1 MNPTIDLGFIS
12 IHYYSLF
19 IFFAIIIGGQIV
31 IKESKK
37 FGFSED
43 FIVNLLFVSILVGIL
58 GARLYFVLFNL
69 DYYISHPLEIFEF
82 WKGGLAIHGGIIF
95 ALIFLILYLKR
106 KNINILLILDFIVV
120 GLIIGQAIGRWGNFF
135 NGEAHGPETTL
146 THLHDL
152 YLPEFVING
161 MNIGGT
167 YYIPTFF
174 FESIWCVL
182 GFIILLLFR
191 RWKKNKIGM
200 TTGLYLVWY
209 GIGRFFIEGLRTD
222 SLMLINLK
230 VAQFISLFMIISGI
244 ILFIFCLKKSKNYKE
259 AMDDGL

>member
-19 IFFAIIIGGQIV
+19 IFLAVIVGGGLV
-31 IKESKK
+31 IKEAKK
-37 FGFSED
+37 FGFDED
-43 FIVNLLFVSILVGIL
+43 FIVNLLFIAILIGIV

-69 DYYISHPLEIFEF
+69 DYYSLHPLEIFAI
-82 WKGGLAIHGGIIF
+82 WNGGLAIHGGIIF
-95 ALIFLILYLKR
+95 ALIFIVFYLKK

-146 THLHDL
+146 AYLQDLH
-152 YLPEFVING
+152 LPEFIING
-161 MNIGGT
+161 MDIGGT

-174 FESIWCVL
+174 FESLWCLL
-182 GFIILLLFR
+182 GFILLLFFR

-200 TTGLYLVWY
+200 ITSLYLIWY

-222 SLMLINLK
+222 SLMFFSLK
-230 VAQFISLFMIISGI
+230 VAQLVSLFMIISGI
-244 ILFIFCLKKSKNYKE
+244 ILFVICTKKSKKYKE
-259 AMDDGL
+259 VMENGL

>member
-19 IFFAIIIGGQIV
+19 IFLAVIVGGGLV
-31 IKESKK
+31 IKEAKK
-37 FGFSED
+37 FGFDED
-43 FIVNLLFVSILVGIL
+43 FIVNLLFMAILIGIV

-69 DYYISHPLEIFEF
+69 DYYSLHPLEIFAI
-82 WKGGLAIHGGIIF
+82 WNGGLAIHGGIIF
-95 ALIFLILYLKR
+95 TLNFIVNYLK
-106 KNINILLILDFIVV
+106 KKDINILLILDFIVV

-146 THLHDL
+146 AYLQDLH
-152 YLPEFVING
+152 LPEFIING

-174 FESIWCVL
+174 FESLWCLL
-182 GFIILLLFR
+182 GFILLLLFR

-200 TTGLYLVWY
+200 ITSLYLIWY

-222 SLMLINLK
+222 SLMFFSLK
-230 VAQFISLFMIISGI
+230 VAQLVSLFMIISGI
-244 ILFIFCLKKSKNYKE
+244 ILFIICTKKSKNYKE
-259 AMDDGL
+259 VMTDGL

>member
-19 IFFAIIIGGQIV
+19 IFLAVIVGGGLV
-31 IKESKK
+31 IKEAKK
-37 FGFSED
+37 FGFDED
-43 FIVNLLFVSILVGIL
+43 FIVNLLFMAILIGIV

-69 DYYISHPLEIFEF
+69 DYYSLHPLEIFAI
-82 WKGGLAIHGGIIF
+82 WNGGLAIHGGIIF
-95 ALIFLILYLKR
+95 TLIFIVIYLK
-106 KNINILLILDFIVV
+106 KKDINILLILDFIVV

-146 THLHDL
+146 AYLQDLH
-152 YLPEFVING
+152 LPEFIING

-174 FESIWCVL
+174 FESLWCLL
-182 GFIILLLFR
+182 GFILLLLFR

-200 TTGLYLVWY
+200 ITSLYLIWY

-222 SLMLINLK
+222 SLMFFSLK
-230 VAQFISLFMIISGI
+230 VAQLVSLFMIISGI
-244 ILFIFCLKKSKNYKE
+244 ILFIICTKKSKNYKE
-259 AMDDGL
+259 VMTDGL